1 MIKYI
6 ATVYYDDVDI
16 SCESHNLD
24 VIMDFLS
31 EHNEVHQDVINA
43 HTGEVLYTGNSPT
56 GEDYIEDEF
65 LDTIVEWMVT
75 APGGAKPQADPREE
89 IIREIMEVCE
99 EFGATFG
106 MIL

>member
-1 MIKYI
+1 MTKYL
-6 ATVYYDDVDI
+6 ATAHYANADI
-16 SCESHNLD
+16 SCETYEMNVL
-24 VIMDFLS
+24 MNFLS
-31 EHNEVHQDVINA
+31 EHEKTHQDVINA
-43 HTGEVLYTGNSPT
+43 DTGEVLYIGNNPS

-65 LDTIVEWMVT
+65 LDATVRWMCLSD
-75 APGGAKPQADPREE
+75 ADPDPREE